1 MIISSCVSRGI
12 SCKYTLSESG
22 TTPIA
27 LGTVWETRGDS
38 QTDGRETETTAIS
51 PMTCFEIIYNDSGLG
66 STPSVTRDGVSG
78 CSLLETNARYT
89 AAGLA
94 GLTWCH
100 YQESGNQNKTGQTTA
115 SEWGA
120 TFQAFMEE
128 VAADHPSAV
137 LSYETA
143 YSFGPDREAEPYR
156 DWDDYNTELD
166 SRIATLSGSGITVV
180 KVDTDTNIKALIT
193 SLGASGYDT
202 VCFPTTDPNAY
213 HYQAPG
219 NLMIALTMF
228 DALGYNVSALDLSG
242 INVSASIKT
251 DCLTVITG

>member
-1 MIISSCVSRGI
+1 MIILSGVSRGVGAR
-12 SCKYTLSESG
+12 YVLSESG

-51 PMTCFEIIYNDSGLG
+51 PMTCFEIIYNSSSLG
-66 STPSVTRDGVSG
+66 SAPTVTRNGVSG

-89 AAGLA
+89 AAA
-94 GLTWCH
+94 PTNLTWAH

-120 TFQAFMEE
+120 TFRAFMTE
-128 VAADHPSAV
+128 VATDNPSAV

-156 DWDDYNTELD
+156 DWDTYNTELD
-166 SRIATLSGSGITVV
+166 SSIATLAGSGINVV

-193 SLGASGYDT
+193 SLGAGGYDT

-228 DALGYNVSALDLSG
+228 DALGYNVSTLDLSG

-251 DCLTVITG
+251 DCLAVITG